1 MKFCQNCQNMLYVS
15 VSGDELIYNC
25 KNCNFATTEDFSHSA
40 ECIVKKSVHADNNS
54 FQKFMSKHIKHDPTL
69 PRVKNIACTNAD
81 CNKPATTEN
90 EVIYIKYDPKNLK
103 YLYFCCHCESF
114 WK

>member
-1 MKFCQNCQNMLYVS
+1 MLYLS
-15 VSGDELIYNC
+15 VDKSGDKLIYTC
-25 KNCNFATTEDFSHSA
+25 KNCNFSTIADFSVTA

-54 FQKFMSKHIKHDPTL
+54 YQKFMSRHIKHDPTL
-69 PRVKNIACTNAD
+69 PRVKNIACTNES
-81 CNKPATTEN
+81 CSKPSDAEN

-103 YLYFCCHCESF
+103 YLYYCCHCETF